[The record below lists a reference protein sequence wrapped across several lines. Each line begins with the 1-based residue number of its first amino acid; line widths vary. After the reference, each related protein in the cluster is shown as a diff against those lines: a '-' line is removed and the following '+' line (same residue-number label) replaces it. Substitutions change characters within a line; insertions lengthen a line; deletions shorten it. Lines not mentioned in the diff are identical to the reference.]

1 MRDRSFPSS
10 IQQGFDEHLL
20 DAGHCSRHWRY
31 SSEHNK
37 SSHLCGAYILV
48 PSCRVHSS
56 VYKTSGVSVP
66 CSVPSCRC
74 LRLESQYLLSRPDS
88 PPTSSPFLV
97 HRTHCQG
104 SMLLKH
110 SSDFFTYLKKNKSLK
125 GFYTLTSIAYQI
137 KSSPLSLSL
146 QVLRDLALTHFWN
159 VILRLFPFMDSLFSA
174 TPSQLVN
181 SLPPLLSLPTSAYFS
196 TGKWCEL
203 PSNKPSIC
211 LQEHTFLYK
220 HNPRIFCGWY
230 RGYVCPCFVCVCVSD
245 YLFFQ
250 NGLHFLHKDFP
261 TQQFFMEFHLSHLTW
276 F

>member
-174 TPSQLVN
+174 TPSQLGN
-181 SLPPLLSLPTSAYFS
+181 LCLEYSSPSLPVKSLLMLHGP
-196 TGKWCEL
+196 GH
-203 PSNKPSIC
+203 KPSPTRSSLSRPNLHSI
-211 LQEHTFLYK
+211 LSF
-220 HNPRIFCGWY
+220 FCGLY
-230 RGYVCPCFVCVCVSD
+230 HTLPCLAGDYVS
-245 YLFFQ
+245 
-250 NGLHFLHKDFP
+250 
-261 TQQFFMEFHLSHLTW
+261 S
-276 F
+276 